1 VDVSHGLPQRV
12 ERGTALLSLCRRLA
26 SADVIGWETD
36 QGTGLESHRERL
48 LRRGDY
54 IWGSF
59 IKPER
64 VDGFIVGVNPG
75 DRSDELGRFPFAE
88 GSVDDAVECA
98 QRGLRVW
105 RRVSRVDRAKAVRK
119 YRDVLSKH
127 QEKFAILVTR
137 ETGKPMW
144 EARQEVIAS
153 IRAVDLLLEEGL
165 ALLEPRILNEREA
178 RSDYRPRGV
187 VAILVPYNLPL
198 LIPTLQACAAFLAG
212 NAVILKPSKFTPGV
226 GQGIAELMDRCRLPR
241 GVFGM
246 VQGSGTT
253 IGQKLA
259 THRGIDALL
268 FSGGWSTAMALRRS
282 TFERPE
288 LPTLYQCGGKG
299 AALVFAD
306 CDIDRAVYEVL
317 VGAFLTAGQRHNST
331 GRVIV
336 TEEVAPAFVDALAKR
351 TQAVNVG
358 YGFSPSSFVGPLISE
373 NFRTRYRR
381 YGRALAARGHLPV
394 HEAGNRKVQGR
405 KGFYVNPAI
414 YRVDW
419 KNGHAFI
426 NDEPPG
432 PMVLVY
438 TVKDWEEAVA
448 LHNKLV
454 YRIST
459 GLFVAPDFPEL
470 PEVIGR
476 LKTGALNINRGT
488 IGASLRLPA
497 VGLGRSSNG
506 IPGGID
512 LLRFLSTPRST
523 LVEVRAFDSS
533 QAVPGINWDEDD
545 DELGDPVSL
554 EIELEPAP
562 DL

>member
-1 VDVSHGLPQRV
+1 MRSVRLV
-12 ERGTALLSLCRRLA
+12 ETMVGWGT
-26 SADVIGWETD
+26 E

-59 IKPER
+59 IKQER
-64 VDGFIVGVNPG
+64 LDGFIVGVNPG
-75 DRSDELGRFPFAE
+75 DRSDEMGRFSFSE
-88 GSVDDAVECA
+88 SSVDDAVDSA
-98 QRGLRVW
+98 QQGLKAW

-127 QEKFAILVTR
+127 QEKCAILLTR
-137 ETGKPMW
+137 ETGKPLW

-187 VAILVPYNLPL
+187 VGILVPYNLPL
-198 LIPTLQACAAFLAG
+198 LIPTLQICAAFLAG
-212 NAVILKPSKFTPGV
+212 NTVVVKPSKFTPGV
-226 GQGIAELMDRCRLPR
+226 GQGIAEFMDRCRLPR
-241 GVFGM
+241 GVFNL

-253 IGQKLA
+253 VGHKLA
-259 THRGIDALL
+259 IHHGLDALL
-268 FSGGWSTAMALRRS
+268 FSGGWNTAMALRRS

-299 AALVFAD
+299 AAVVLSG
-306 CDIDRAVYEVL
+306 CDLDRAVYEVL

-336 TEEVAPAFVDALAKR
+336 TEDIAPAFVEALAR
-351 TQAVNVG
+351 RAQGVTVG
-358 YGFSPSSFVGPLISE
+358 YGFSPSTFVGPLISE
-373 NFRTRYRR
+373 NFRNRYRR
-381 YGRALAARGHLPV
+381 YGRALSARGH
-394 HEAGNRKVQGR
+394 EAISETGSRTIQDR

-414 YRVDW
+414 YQVDW
-419 KNGHAFI
+419 RKGHAFV

-438 TVKDWEEAVA
+438 SVRDWEEAVA

-454 YRIST
+454 YRVST
-459 GLFVAPDFPEL
+459 GLFVAPDLPEL
-470 PEVIGR
+470 PEIIGR

-506 IPGGID
+506 IAGGID

-523 LVEVRAFDSS
+523 LVEVRAFDAS
-533 QAVPGINWDEDD
+533 QAVPGINWEDEED
-545 DELGDPVSL
+545 LGDPISV

>member
-1 VDVSHGLPQRV
+1 LD
-12 ERGTALLSLCRRLA
+12 
-26 SADVIGWETD
+26 
-36 QGTGLESHRERL
+36 SHRERL

-54 IWGSF
+54 IGGSF

-64 VDGFIVGVNPG
+64 LDGFIVGVNPG
-75 DRSDELGRFPFAE
+75 DRTDELGRFSFSE
-88 GSVDDAVECA
+88 SSVDGAVEAA
-98 QRGLRVW
+98 QQGLRSW

-127 QEKFAILVTR
+127 QEKFAILLTR

-144 EARQEVIAS
+144 ESRQEVIAS

-187 VAILVPYNLPL
+187 VGILVPYNLPL
-198 LIPTLQACAAFLAG
+198 LIPTLQTCAAFLAG
-212 NAVILKPSKFTPGV
+212 NTVVVKPSKFTPGV
-226 GQGIAELMDRCRLPR
+226 GQGMAEFMDRCRLPR
-241 GVFGM
+241 GVFNLI
-246 VQGSGTT
+246 QGSGTT
-253 IGQKLA
+253 VGHKLA
-259 THRGIDALL
+259 VHRGLDALL
-268 FSGGWSTAMALRRS
+268 FSGNWNTAMALRRS

-299 AALVFAD
+299 AAVVLSG
-306 CDIDRAVYEVL
+306 CDLDRAVYEVL

-336 TEEVAPAFVDALAKR
+336 TEDIASEFVDALAR
-351 TQAVNVG
+351 RAEQVTVG
-358 YGFSPSSFVGPLISE
+358 YGFDTGSFLGPLISD
-373 NFRTRYRR
+373 NFRNRYRR
-381 YGRALAARGHLPV
+381 YGRALAARGHEAILEAANRTV
-394 HEAGNRKVQGR
+394 HGR

-414 YRVDW
+414 YQVDW
-419 KNGHAFI
+419 RRGHAFI

-438 TVKDWEEAVA
+438 TVENWEEAVA

-459 GLFVAPDFPEL
+459 GLFVAPDLPEL
-470 PEVIGR
+470 PEIIGR

-497 VGLGRSSNG
+497 VGLGRASNG
-506 IPGGID
+506 VPGGID

-523 LVEVRAFDSS
+523 LVEVRAFDAS

-545 DELGDPVSL
+545 EDVGDPISV